1 MIYLNKILPFFV
13 LPLGLTL
20 ILLVA
25 GLAFRRRALIWAAL
39 ALLWISSTPLVASSL
54 YRVAEGWSERR
65 PAASAPAADAIVV
78 LSGGRV
84 TAPGDSTVSEWA
96 DADRFFAGVELFNA
110 GKAPILVFTGGWAP
124 WDPGAPLEGDV
135 LRSYAEE
142 MGVPAERMLVT
153 GPVANTADEAAAVWS
168 LLSGRQPSP
177 PSILLVTSAFHM
189 ARARQ
194 LFEQAG
200 FVVHAFPVD
209 FLGSTG
215 GGFDILDLL
224 PSPGALGQT
233 QTALRETYGRLFY
246 RLASLW

>member
-25 GLAFRRRALIWAAL
+25 GLAFRRRALIWVAL

-54 YRVAEGWSERR
+54 YRAAEGWSERQ

-84 TAPGDSTVSEWA
+84 TAPGDSKVSEWA
-96 DADRFFAGVELFNA
+96 DADRFFGGVELFNA
-110 GKAPILVFTGGWAP
+110 GKAPTLAFTGGWVP
-124 WDPGAPLEGDV
+124 WDAGVPLEGDV
-135 LRSYAEE
+135 LRSHAAA

-168 LLSGRQPSP
+168 LLSGRQPNP

-200 FVVHAFPVD
+200 FTVRAFPVD
-209 FLGSTG
+209 FQGSTAG
-215 GGFDILDLL
+215 SLNVLDFL

-233 QTALRETYGRLFY
+233 QTAMREAYGRLFY
-246 RLASLW
+246 RVASLW

>member
-25 GLAFRRRALIWAAL
+25 GLVLRRRALLWLAL

-54 YRVAEGWSERR
+54 YRAAEGWSERQ

-84 TAPGDSTVSEWA
+84 TAPGNSNVSVWA
-96 DADRFFAGVELFNA
+96 DADRFFGGVELFNA
-110 GKAPILVFTGGWAP
+110 GKAATLVFTGGWVP
-124 WDPGAPLEGDV
+124 WDAGAPLEGDV
-135 LRSYAEE
+135 LRSYAAA

-168 LLSGRQPSP
+168 LLRGQQANP
-177 PSILLVTSAFHM
+177 PAILLVTSAFHM

-200 FVVHAFPVD
+200 FVVRAFPVD

-215 GGFDILDLL
+215 GSLNILDFL

-233 QTALRETYGRLFY
+233 QTAFREAYGRLFY